1 MLCIRDSDDK
11 EFSLTLSDE
20 GIIFLSGVEAL
31 PADKAYEGWLVADS
45 GPVSTGILNVTEGII
60 HQNFTLS
67 GANLFANFHTFVVS
81 VEPVPD
87 PDPAP
92 SAEKPYVKTLDPD
105 VLAHVRHLTYSWQ
118 GNPVYA
124 AGPHAGTPKGIAV
137 GLREQAALALF
148 HANLAGDQ
156 GTLAG
161 IKQHA
166 EHVVNIIDGGAGED
180 LDGVG
185 GAQNPGDKGPGVL
198 GYADDTIKH
207 AEFILAIR
215 PQEYPRNAILSARQA
230 KVWAESARERVMAAL
245 GATERIVA
253 RAAVANASILLDK
266 TLNGF
271 DASGSGSIEPK
282 KGEAGAVHAYL
293 FSQQTGVYILPSAPD
308 TTVTQPPA
316 TPKPPGGG
324 DASAPSLAFSG
335 LILGIVLLAVG
346 GTVLYGFSRRRGS
359 AV

>member
-324 DASAPSLAFSG
+324 DASVPSLAFSG